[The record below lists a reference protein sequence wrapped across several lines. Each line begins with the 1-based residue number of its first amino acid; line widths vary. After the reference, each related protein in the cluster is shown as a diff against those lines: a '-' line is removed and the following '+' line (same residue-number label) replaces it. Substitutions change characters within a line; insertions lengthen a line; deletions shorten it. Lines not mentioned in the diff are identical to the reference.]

1 MWGSEHFS
9 TIPRS
14 SCREPTT
21 TAAACTVRVRI
32 YMQETSRCDIDT
44 VMAKEMY
51 YPNEG
56 KTLIKNK
63 ITKFEAGQV
72 LIWRT
77 YQPFLP
83 VFGFISDNTVEQDM
97 SRAFIC
103 GNTNVQCISLFHY
116 YKKREESLYDHGRL
130 IKI

>member
-1 MWGSEHFS
+1 
-9 TIPRS
+9 
-14 SCREPTT
+14 
-21 TAAACTVRVRI
+21 
-32 YMQETSRCDIDT
+32 
-44 VMAKEMY
+44 MAKEMY

-63 ITKFEAGQV
+63 ITKFEV

-103 GNTNVQCISLFHY
+103 GNTNV
-116 YKKREESLYDHGRL
+116 
-130 IKI
+130 

>member
-1 MWGSEHFS
+1 
-9 TIPRS
+9 
-14 SCREPTT
+14 
-21 TAAACTVRVRI
+21 
-32 YMQETSRCDIDT
+32 
-44 VMAKEMY
+44 MY

-77 YQPFLP
+77 YQPFSP
-83 VFGFISDNTVEQDM
+83 VFGFISDNNVEQDM

-103 GNTNVQCISLFHY
+103 GNTNV
-116 YKKREESLYDHGRL
+116 
-130 IKI
+130 

>member
-1 MWGSEHFS
+1 
-9 TIPRS
+9 
-14 SCREPTT
+14 
-21 TAAACTVRVRI
+21 
-32 YMQETSRCDIDT
+32 
-44 VMAKEMY
+44 MAKEMY

-77 YQPFLP
+77 YQHFFYLCLGSSVITLWNKICQEHSYVVILMCS
-83 VFGFISDNTVEQDM
+83 VFPCSIT
-97 SRAFIC
+97 
-103 GNTNVQCISLFHY
+103 L
-116 YKKREESLYDHGRL
+116 KKREESLYDHGRL

>member
-1 MWGSEHFS
+1 
-9 TIPRS
+9 
-14 SCREPTT
+14 
-21 TAAACTVRVRI
+21 
-32 YMQETSRCDIDT
+32 
-44 VMAKEMY
+44 MAKEMY

-77 YQPFLP
+77 YQSFLP

-103 GNTNVQCISLFHY
+103 GNTNV
-116 YKKREESLYDHGRL
+116 
-130 IKI
+130 

>member
-1 MWGSEHFS
+1 
-9 TIPRS
+9 
-14 SCREPTT
+14 
-21 TAAACTVRVRI
+21 
-32 YMQETSRCDIDT
+32 
-44 VMAKEMY
+44 MY

-72 LIWRT
+72 LIWR

-83 VFGFISDNTVEQDM
+83 VFGFTSDNNVEQDM

-103 GNTNVQCISLFHY
+103 GNTNV
-116 YKKREESLYDHGRL
+116 
-130 IKI
+130 